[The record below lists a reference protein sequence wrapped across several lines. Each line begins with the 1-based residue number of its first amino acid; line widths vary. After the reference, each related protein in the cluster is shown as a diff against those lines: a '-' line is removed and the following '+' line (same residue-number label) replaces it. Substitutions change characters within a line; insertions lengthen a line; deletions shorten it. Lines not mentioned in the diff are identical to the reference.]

1 MSKRGLTNVDCLD
14 ASAEMLAE
22 AKKRNVYRNLIEAF
36 LGKNRLPIDSG
47 EQNDNRNTENMISG
61 SGKLIS

>member
-36 LGKNRLPIDSG
+36 LGKNRLPIDTG
-47 EQNDNRNTENMISG
+47 ERETCNAN
-61 SGKLIS
+61 K